1 MKFTREKVHEELRAI
16 LGAHAQAGAK
26 VTDSSHLV
34 GDLGIDS
41 LGVMEVL
48 ADIEDKFNLSIPDEA
63 LRDVDT
69 VASVMRAIEIRLQKE
84 GRLEG

>member
-1 MKFTREKVHEELRAI
+1 MKFTREKVREELRAI
-16 LGAHAQAGAK
+16 LGSHAQAGAT
-26 VTDSSHLV
+26 VTDTSHLV

-48 ADIEDKFNLSIPDEA
+48 ADIEDKFGLSIPDEA

-69 VASVMRAIEIRLQKE
+69 VTSVYRAIEGRLQKE
-84 GRLEG
+84 GRLDG

>member
-1 MKFTREKVHEELRAI
+1 MQFTRETVRTEVLALLK
-16 LGAHAQAGAK
+16 GHAQAGST
-26 VTDSSHLV
+26 VQESSHLV

-41 LGVMEVL
+41 LGVMEVI
-48 ADIEDKFNLSIPDEA
+48 ADIEDKFHLSIPDEA

-69 VASVMRAIEIRLQKE
+69 VASVIRSIEKRLADA

>member
-1 MKFTREKVHEELRAI
+1 MQFTREHVRAEL
-16 LGAHAQAGAK
+16 LQLLKSHAQSGAS
-26 VTDSSHLV
+26 VTESSHLV

-48 ADIEDKFNLSIPDEA
+48 ADIEDKFGLSIPDEA

-69 VASVMRAIEIRLQKE
+69 VESVMRAIEKRLQQA
-84 GRLEG
+84 GRLKG

>member
-1 MKFTREKVHEELRAI
+1 MRAELLAI
-16 LGAHAQAGAK
+16 LGAHAQAGAAVK
-26 VTDSSHLV
+26 DSSHLV

-41 LGVMEVL
+41 LGVMEVI
-48 ADIEDKFNLSIPDEA
+48 ADIEDKFGLAIPDEA

-69 VASVMRAIEIRLQKE
+69 VASVIRSIEKRLADA

>member
-1 MKFTREKVHEELRAI
+1 MKFSRAKVREELIAI
-16 LGAHAQAGAK
+16 LSAHAQAGSTVSEK
-26 VTDSSHLV
+26 SHLV

-69 VASVMRAIEIRLQKE
+69 VASVVKAIETRLQKD